1 MTNPIAIISR
11 YTLHPV
17 EPDSTFEELGLDQ
30 ISAAGI
36 ANRIET
42 EFLCDIPDREVERW
56 TCVADVVRTVE
67 KYAPASRT
75 GPDQSARINSL
86 VKE

>member
-17 EPDSTFEELGLDQ
+17 EPDSTLEDLGLDGADK
-30 ISAAGI
+30 AAI
-36 ANRIET
+36 ANAIEHAC
-42 EFLCDIPDREVERW
+42 LCDIPDREVERW

-67 KYAPASRT
+67 RVSGA
-75 GPDQSARINSL
+75 
-86 VKE
+86 